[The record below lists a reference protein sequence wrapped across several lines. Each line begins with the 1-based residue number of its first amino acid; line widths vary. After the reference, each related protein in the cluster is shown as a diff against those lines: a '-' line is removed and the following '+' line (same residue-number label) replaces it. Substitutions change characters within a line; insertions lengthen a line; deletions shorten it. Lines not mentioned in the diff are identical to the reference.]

1 MGVGSLAGVRR
12 YYGESWLQ
20 GLLAGWRTSI
30 YLLATLPIH
39 NHVEIPFYRGEKAQ
53 RLSNGC
59 VILGSARAMNSKFS
73 AAVLV
78 INGHV
83 YTNLWLRSNCASNI
97 GLLTTTWCL
106 DKIRPMPIS
115 FDTLGIAMAD
125 NEYLAQ
131 DTFVQNA
138 WRSCA
143 IFFFFP
149 SVMIIIH

>member
-1 MGVGSLAGVRR
+1 MDGSWQSRWCASVLRGELTTRPFGRVTYQHLPSRYASHTQSRR
-12 YYGESWLQ
+12 NSFLQ
-20 GLLAGWRTSI
+20 GG
-30 YLLATLPIH
+30 
-39 NHVEIPFYRGEKAQ
+39 GKAQ

-59 VILGSARAMNSKFS
+59 VTLGSARAMNSKFS

-138 WRSCA
+138 
-143 IFFFFP
+143 
-149 SVMIIIH
+149 